1 MAKATQIKNPY
12 NINANIIVSN
22 NATISNAPELETI
35 YNASSLSSGII
46 LSNNSYF
53 MENFSQIDN
62 IIQLAAP
69 INFGNTMFN
78 TAAPITVCLFGDDN
92 PLLFN
97 DKTIPYIDEGKSYTG
112 HSSIAEVHNFG
123 NQPVS
128 NENINTTINRSD
140 GSVFDIPQVS
150 PRGMRKIPLTS
161 GDTVCCTSG
170 YTYDRINYN
179 WLFGNNAG
187 INFNPI
193 KSGATP
199 TLLSGASISQEGCA
213 TISNQNG
220 ELLFYT
226 NGETVYNSG
235 NTIMSNGTG
244 LSSSGTSTQSSII
257 VPKPDSNKYYI
268 FTTDFS
274 ENPDGF
280 EYSIVN
286 MDAAD
291 GLGQVEAKNIK
302 LINGPVSEKVTA
314 CNHTN
319 CNDFWVITH
328 TSGDST
334 FYTYKLS
341 SSGLAPGP
349 VTSIGSVHS
358 TARGYMKTSIDGK
371 KLVSLLY
378 DEDII
383 DIFDFEASAGTIS
396 NAITITGF
404 TFDVGPY
411 GLEFSSDS
419 SKFYVSDGA
428 GEKINQ
434 FDITYTSATDMV
446 NYAIEVASVPGASLG
461 ALQMGPDEK
470 IYVADKDKDYLHVI
484 HRPDGLGVQCNFQ
497 EKDFS
502 LTGISATWGLPNMI
516 TTKDL
521 SCDRYMYISD
531 RNRPSFE
538 FDFVF
543 NDVSN
548 VIQPKKLD
556 YRGILYQYD
565 TITKEF
571 SNNKSLLN
579 INIPHNDLYTNIKS
593 YVVNTRSPSM
603 NMEVW
608 ASIYVAETNLTYC
621 AGWDPITA
629 GGQSQIFAIDSTG
642 VVVDAI
648 DFTSRGTVTEF
659 AYNSEDGYLVASSTG
674 SVFINEY
681 GVRLGIAPTLSIL
694 GGLNSGVGSLSN
706 TLTQFATNITSGD
719 TYGWVIVGTRS
730 IPAIPI
736 GWKLFLGNDAGF
748 PSTVAIEGP
757 IADGLGGT
765 FQATNIF
772 GEQPGGSTYC
782 ASNKKAYFPD
792 VTNGNNRI
800 IQFDYALGS
809 IGSDFTITSISVS
822 SACSS
827 VIYNSELDEIVGIS
841 GGIGVTGDV
850 AKLVRINPS
859 TGVEIGTV
867 DFPDGVVNEDE
878 VAAIYDT
885 NLNRIVV
892 SRYQKVSNQ
901 TNLYVFDSNY
911 NFITTIPNSSF
922 SEWSGEIRPW
932 SLTLQE
938 STLEI
943 YVGNYDYSLDPVY
956 PPLQTLNIRTISDTT
971 SKVTIPINTIDEG
984 EYILKNYFNFPI
996 LTLISNQLGYT
1007 RSTFPNYERGSEY
1020 GLYDPERDWYFLN
1033 MFKAD
1038 IPVLSITDSNA
1049 ANNISNLTVTSQF
1062 TDGINSRFYYDS
1074 SSSPLVALNGGVLAN
1089 NIEYTA
1095 ITSGITSYIQMSFTP
1110 IINQILTMAFVSN
1123 GSTDNIYIDYYQVT
1137 SPISYGPINE
1147 QSESDKVYH
1156 NTTTSEF
1163 EYYLDMPYIGIPIL
1177 VVNGNV
1183 LSYGIDWL
1191 LSTSNNKRIIS
1202 LVDFVVGDLIE
1213 TFYVPSTVVYG
1224 DLGNNT
1230 PVLSWSINNAPKIGY
1245 GGKFTIE
1252 FAAEEDTNFDTILY
1266 SKDVDHI
1273 IDQRSYTS
1281 SIDLTAASAGDKFIY
1296 RIKNEKTYESIN
1308 GKILTSESVSNSYN
1322 VTVSN
1327 NFGEAY

>member
-1 MAKATQIKNPY
+1 MANTTQIKNPY

-97 DKTIPYIDEGKSYTG
+97 NKTIPYIDEGKSYTG

-128 NENINTTINRSD
+128 NENINTIIGRSD
-140 GSVFDIPQVS
+140 KNVFDIPQVS

-419 SKFYVSDGA
+419 SKIYVSDGA

-434 FDITYTSATDMV
+434 FDITYTSATDIV
-446 NYAIEVASVPGASLG
+446 NYAIEVASVSGASLG

-502 LTGISATWGLPNMI
+502 LTGISSGITSAWGLPNNI

-571 SNNKSLLN
+571 SNDKSLLN
-579 INIPHNDLYTNIKS
+579 I
-593 YVVNTRSPSM
+593 
-603 NMEVW
+603 
-608 ASIYVAETNLTYC
+608 
-621 AGWDPITA
+621 
-629 GGQSQIFAIDSTG
+629 
-642 VVVDAI
+642 
-648 DFTSRGTVTEF
+648 
-659 AYNSEDGYLVASSTG
+659 
-674 SVFINEY
+674 
-681 GVRLGIAPTLSIL
+681 SIL
-694 GGLNSGVGSLSN
+694 HNNLS
-706 TLTQFATNITSGD
+706 A
-719 TYGWVIVGTRS
+719 
-730 IPAIPI
+730 
-736 GWKLFLGNDAGF
+736 
-748 PSTVAIEGP
+748 
-757 IADGLGGT
+757 
-765 FQATNIF
+765 
-772 GEQPGGSTYC
+772 
-782 ASNKKAYFPD
+782 
-792 VTNGNNRI
+792 
-800 IQFDYALGS
+800 
-809 IGSDFTITSISVS
+809 
-822 SACSS
+822 
-827 VIYNSELDEIVGIS
+827 
-841 GGIGVTGDV
+841 
-850 AKLVRINPS
+850 
-859 TGVEIGTV
+859 
-867 DFPDGVVNEDE
+867 
-878 VAAIYDT
+878 
-885 NLNRIVV
+885 
-892 SRYQKVSNQ
+892 
-901 TNLYVFDSNY
+901 
-911 NFITTIPNSSF
+911 
-922 SEWSGEIRPW
+922 
-932 SLTLQE
+932 
-938 STLEI
+938 
-943 YVGNYDYSLDPVY
+943 
-956 PPLQTLNIRTISDTT
+956 DTT
-971 SKVTIPINTIDEG
+971 SKVIIPINTIDEG

-1038 IPVLSITDSNA
+1038 IPVLSITDGNA
-1049 ANNISNLTVTSQF
+1049 VNSISNLTVTSQF

-1074 SSSPLVALNGGVLAN
+1074 SSSPIVALNGGVLAN

-1266 SKDVDHI
+1266 SKDVNHI
-1273 IDQRSYTS
+1273 IDQRSYSS

>member
-1 MAKATQIKNPY
+1 MANTTQIKNPY

-97 DKTIPYIDEGKSYTG
+97 NKTIPYIDEGKSYTG

-128 NENINTTINRSD
+128 NENINTIIGRSD
-140 GSVFDIPQVS
+140 KNVFDIPQVS

-419 SKFYVSDGA
+419 SKIYVSDGA

-434 FDITYTSATDMV
+434 FDITYTSATDIV

-470 IYVADKDKDYLHVI
+470 IYVVDKDKDYLHII

-502 LTGISATWGLPNMI
+502 FTGISATWGLPNMI

-571 SNNKSLLN
+571 SNDKSLLN
-579 INIPHNDLYTNIKS
+579 I
-593 YVVNTRSPSM
+593 
-603 NMEVW
+603 
-608 ASIYVAETNLTYC
+608 
-621 AGWDPITA
+621 
-629 GGQSQIFAIDSTG
+629 
-642 VVVDAI
+642 
-648 DFTSRGTVTEF
+648 
-659 AYNSEDGYLVASSTG
+659 
-674 SVFINEY
+674 
-681 GVRLGIAPTLSIL
+681 SIL
-694 GGLNSGVGSLSN
+694 HNNLS
-706 TLTQFATNITSGD
+706 A
-719 TYGWVIVGTRS
+719 
-730 IPAIPI
+730 
-736 GWKLFLGNDAGF
+736 
-748 PSTVAIEGP
+748 
-757 IADGLGGT
+757 
-765 FQATNIF
+765 
-772 GEQPGGSTYC
+772 
-782 ASNKKAYFPD
+782 
-792 VTNGNNRI
+792 
-800 IQFDYALGS
+800 
-809 IGSDFTITSISVS
+809 
-822 SACSS
+822 
-827 VIYNSELDEIVGIS
+827 
-841 GGIGVTGDV
+841 
-850 AKLVRINPS
+850 
-859 TGVEIGTV
+859 
-867 DFPDGVVNEDE
+867 
-878 VAAIYDT
+878 
-885 NLNRIVV
+885 
-892 SRYQKVSNQ
+892 
-901 TNLYVFDSNY
+901 
-911 NFITTIPNSSF
+911 
-922 SEWSGEIRPW
+922 
-932 SLTLQE
+932 
-938 STLEI
+938 
-943 YVGNYDYSLDPVY
+943 
-956 PPLQTLNIRTISDTT
+956 DTT
-971 SKVTIPINTIDEG
+971 SKVIIPINTIDEG

-1038 IPVLSITDSNA
+1038 IPVLSITDGNA
-1049 ANNISNLTVTSQF
+1049 VNSISNLTVTSQF

-1074 SSSPLVALNGGVLAN
+1074 SSSPIVALNGGVLAN

-1266 SKDVDHI
+1266 SKDVNHI
-1273 IDQRSYTS
+1273 IDQRSYSS

>member
-1 MAKATQIKNPY
+1 MAKITQIKNPY

-22 NATISNAPELETI
+22 NATISNDPELETI

-69 INFGNTMFN
+69 ITFGNTMFN

-128 NENINTTINRSD
+128 NENINTTISRSD
-140 GSVFDIPQVS
+140 GGVFDIPQVS

-302 LINGPVSEKVTA
+302 LISGPVSEKVTA

-419 SKFYVSDGA
+419 SKIYVSDGA

-502 LTGISATWGLPNMI
+502 LTGISSGITSAWGLPNNI

-565 TITKEF
+565 SITKEF
-571 SNNKSLLN
+571 SNDKSLLN
-579 INIPHNDLYTNIKS
+579 I
-593 YVVNTRSPSM
+593 
-603 NMEVW
+603 
-608 ASIYVAETNLTYC
+608 
-621 AGWDPITA
+621 
-629 GGQSQIFAIDSTG
+629 
-642 VVVDAI
+642 
-648 DFTSRGTVTEF
+648 
-659 AYNSEDGYLVASSTG
+659 
-674 SVFINEY
+674 
-681 GVRLGIAPTLSIL
+681 SIL
-694 GGLNSGVGSLSN
+694 HNNLS
-706 TLTQFATNITSGD
+706 A
-719 TYGWVIVGTRS
+719 
-730 IPAIPI
+730 
-736 GWKLFLGNDAGF
+736 
-748 PSTVAIEGP
+748 
-757 IADGLGGT
+757 
-765 FQATNIF
+765 
-772 GEQPGGSTYC
+772 
-782 ASNKKAYFPD
+782 
-792 VTNGNNRI
+792 
-800 IQFDYALGS
+800 
-809 IGSDFTITSISVS
+809 
-822 SACSS
+822 
-827 VIYNSELDEIVGIS
+827 
-841 GGIGVTGDV
+841 
-850 AKLVRINPS
+850 
-859 TGVEIGTV
+859 
-867 DFPDGVVNEDE
+867 
-878 VAAIYDT
+878 
-885 NLNRIVV
+885 
-892 SRYQKVSNQ
+892 
-901 TNLYVFDSNY
+901 
-911 NFITTIPNSSF
+911 
-922 SEWSGEIRPW
+922 
-932 SLTLQE
+932 
-938 STLEI
+938 
-943 YVGNYDYSLDPVY
+943 
-956 PPLQTLNIRTISDTT
+956 DTT

-1038 IPVLSITDSNA
+1038 IPVLSITDGNA
-1049 ANNISNLTVTSQF
+1049 VNSISNLTVTSQF

-1074 SSSPLVALNGGVLAN
+1074 PSSPLAALNGGVLAN

-1110 IINQILTMAFVSN
+1110 VINQILTMAFVSN
-1123 GSTDNIYIDYYQVT
+1123 GSTENIYIDYYQVT

>member
-1 MAKATQIKNPY
+1 MVKTTKIENPFS
-12 NINANIIVSN
+12 INANIIASN
-22 NATISNAPELETI
+22 DATISNAPDLEST
-35 YNASSLSSGII
+35 YNATSLSYGII

-97 DKTIPYIDEGKSYTG
+97 NKTIPYIDEGKSYTG

-128 NENINTTINRSD
+128 NENINTTIGRSD
-140 GSVFDIPQVS
+140 NNVFDIPQVS

-419 SKFYVSDGA
+419 SKIYVSDGA

-434 FDITYTSATDMV
+434 FDITYTSATDIV
-446 NYAIEVASVPGASLG
+446 NYAIEVASVSGASLG

-484 HRPDGLGVQCNFQ
+484 HRPNGLGVQCNFQ

-502 LTGISATWGLPNMI
+502 LTGISSGITSAWGLPNNI

-571 SNNKSLLN
+571 SNDKSLLN
-579 INIPHNDLYTNIKS
+579 I
-593 YVVNTRSPSM
+593 
-603 NMEVW
+603 
-608 ASIYVAETNLTYC
+608 
-621 AGWDPITA
+621 
-629 GGQSQIFAIDSTG
+629 
-642 VVVDAI
+642 
-648 DFTSRGTVTEF
+648 
-659 AYNSEDGYLVASSTG
+659 
-674 SVFINEY
+674 
-681 GVRLGIAPTLSIL
+681 SIL
-694 GGLNSGVGSLSN
+694 HNNLS
-706 TLTQFATNITSGD
+706 A
-719 TYGWVIVGTRS
+719 
-730 IPAIPI
+730 
-736 GWKLFLGNDAGF
+736 
-748 PSTVAIEGP
+748 
-757 IADGLGGT
+757 
-765 FQATNIF
+765 
-772 GEQPGGSTYC
+772 
-782 ASNKKAYFPD
+782 
-792 VTNGNNRI
+792 
-800 IQFDYALGS
+800 
-809 IGSDFTITSISVS
+809 
-822 SACSS
+822 
-827 VIYNSELDEIVGIS
+827 
-841 GGIGVTGDV
+841 
-850 AKLVRINPS
+850 
-859 TGVEIGTV
+859 
-867 DFPDGVVNEDE
+867 
-878 VAAIYDT
+878 
-885 NLNRIVV
+885 
-892 SRYQKVSNQ
+892 
-901 TNLYVFDSNY
+901 
-911 NFITTIPNSSF
+911 
-922 SEWSGEIRPW
+922 
-932 SLTLQE
+932 
-938 STLEI
+938 
-943 YVGNYDYSLDPVY
+943 
-956 PPLQTLNIRTISDTT
+956 DTT
-971 SKVTIPINTIDEG
+971 SKVIIPINTIDEG

-1038 IPVLSITDSNA
+1038 IPVLSITDGNA
-1049 ANNISNLTVTSQF
+1049 VNSISNLTVTSQF

-1074 SSSPLVALNGGVLAN
+1074 SSLPLVALNGGVLAN

-1123 GSTDNIYIDYYQVT
+1123 GSTDIIYIDYYQVT

-1156 NTTTSEF
+1156 DTTTTNYEF
-1163 EYYLDMPYIGIPIL
+1163 YMDMPPIGIPIL

-1266 SKDVDHI
+1266 SKDVNHI
-1273 IDQRSYTS
+1273 IDQRSYSS

>member
-1 MAKATQIKNPY
+1 MVKTTKIENPFS
-12 NINANIIVSN
+12 INANIIASN
-22 NATISNAPELETI
+22 DATISNAPDLEST
-35 YNASSLSSGII
+35 YNATSLSYGII

-97 DKTIPYIDEGKSYTG
+97 NKTIPYIDEGKSYTG

-128 NENINTTINRSD
+128 NENINTTIGRSD
-140 GSVFDIPQVS
+140 NNVFDIPQVS

-419 SKFYVSDGA
+419 SKIYVSDGA

-434 FDITYTSATDMV
+434 FDITYTSATDIV
-446 NYAIEVASVPGASLG
+446 NYAIEVASVSGASLG

-484 HRPDGLGVQCNFQ
+484 HRPNGLGVQCNFQ

-502 LTGISATWGLPNMI
+502 LTGISSGITSAWGLPNNI

-571 SNNKSLLN
+571 SNDKSLLN
-579 INIPHNDLYTNIKS
+579 I
-593 YVVNTRSPSM
+593 
-603 NMEVW
+603 
-608 ASIYVAETNLTYC
+608 
-621 AGWDPITA
+621 
-629 GGQSQIFAIDSTG
+629 
-642 VVVDAI
+642 
-648 DFTSRGTVTEF
+648 
-659 AYNSEDGYLVASSTG
+659 
-674 SVFINEY
+674 
-681 GVRLGIAPTLSIL
+681 SIL
-694 GGLNSGVGSLSN
+694 HNNLS
-706 TLTQFATNITSGD
+706 A
-719 TYGWVIVGTRS
+719 
-730 IPAIPI
+730 
-736 GWKLFLGNDAGF
+736 
-748 PSTVAIEGP
+748 
-757 IADGLGGT
+757 
-765 FQATNIF
+765 
-772 GEQPGGSTYC
+772 
-782 ASNKKAYFPD
+782 
-792 VTNGNNRI
+792 
-800 IQFDYALGS
+800 
-809 IGSDFTITSISVS
+809 
-822 SACSS
+822 
-827 VIYNSELDEIVGIS
+827 
-841 GGIGVTGDV
+841 
-850 AKLVRINPS
+850 
-859 TGVEIGTV
+859 
-867 DFPDGVVNEDE
+867 
-878 VAAIYDT
+878 
-885 NLNRIVV
+885 
-892 SRYQKVSNQ
+892 
-901 TNLYVFDSNY
+901 
-911 NFITTIPNSSF
+911 
-922 SEWSGEIRPW
+922 
-932 SLTLQE
+932 
-938 STLEI
+938 
-943 YVGNYDYSLDPVY
+943 
-956 PPLQTLNIRTISDTT
+956 DTT
-971 SKVTIPINTIDEG
+971 SKVIIPINTIDEG

-1033 MFKAD
+1033 MFNAD
-1038 IPVLSITDSNA
+1038 IPVLSITDGNA
-1049 ANNISNLTVTSQF
+1049 VNSISNLTVTSQF

-1074 SSSPLVALNGGVLAN
+1074 SSLPLVALNGGVLAN

-1123 GSTDNIYIDYYQVT
+1123 GSTDIIYIDYYQVT

-1156 NTTTSEF
+1156 DTTTTNYEF
-1163 EYYLDMPYIGIPIL
+1163 YMDMPPIGIPIL

-1266 SKDVDHI
+1266 SKDVNHI
-1273 IDQRSYTS
+1273 IDQRSYSS